1 MKETFEEAV
10 ERIAS
15 KIEKFGDLGKS
26 IEGTK
31 ASDILNRLMGHYL
44 VSDSDGFAGLDEALE
59 LAQKIEGLGLV
70 EIGLKKYPD
79 EELESLLPEALEE
92 VEKQAFKLCKERF
105 EKVQKEVKEGKAVK
119 FDKEGIDILI
129 DQCKD
134 DTDAIKDIKSRFVAK
149 GDFDEIRNLLNA
161 IFNTPSEEKKKEDEK
176 QIMMDLDKMLEKEE
190 QKDNKSLFDKR
201 NVVCNNVSVIDPLM
215 CKGICSICSFN
226 KENNKNINKKA
237 MISQPM
243 TGRTKDVIE
252 FTRKKATE
260 KLAKMGYEVVNTYF
274 PELWDRKDDLKE
286 EGYKHLDVY
295 YLGKAITR
303 MSRCDAVYFCK
314 GWLKSS
320 GCKIEHDIARLYGIP
335 CFFEEP
341 EEFNK

>member
-15 KIEKFGDLGKS
+15 KIEKFGDLGKG

-31 ASDILNRLMGHYL
+31 AADILNRLLGHYL

-79 EELESLLPEALEE
+79 EELEKLLPEALEE

-105 EKVQKEVKEGKAVK
+105 DKVKKEVKEGKAKV
-119 FDKEGIDILI
+119 FDKEGIDMLI

-134 DTDAIKDIKSRFVAK
+134 DTDAIKDIKSRFVVK
-149 GDFDEIRNLLNA
+149 DEFEGLKNLLNV
-161 IFNTPSEEKKKEDEK
+161 IFNIPSEEKKKEDEK

-190 QKDNKSLFDKR
+190 NKDNKSLFDKKGM
-201 NVVCNNVSVIDPLM
+201 VCNNVGVTDPLK
-215 CKGICSICSFN
+215 CKGVCSICSFN
-226 KENNKNINKKA
+226 KENELAPCKKA

-243 TGRTKDVIE
+243 TGKTKDAIE
-252 FTRKKATE
+252 FTRKKATD
-260 KLAKMGYEVVNTYF
+260 KLKKMGYEVVNTYF
-274 PELWDRKDDLKE
+274 PELWDREEDLKE

-314 GWLKSS
+314 GWKRSI
-320 GCKIEHDIARLYGIP
+320 GCRIEHDIAYTYGIP
-335 CFFEEP
+335 CLFEES
-341 EEFNK
+341 EEDNN